1 MARTPN
7 CLRVYLH
14 RSRLIR
20 QVHGVRILPILP
32 SRLLTPRLLVIPWG
46 RFGTLRKDIELAG
59 KAKSEGGTGR
69 GEEFFAWSEKQVQ
82 SYL

>member
-1 MARTPN
+1 M
-7 CLRVYLH
+7 LMLQFH
-14 RSRLIR
+14 
-20 QVHGVRILPILP
+20 
-32 SRLLTPRLLVIPWG
+32 LLTQRLLVIPWG

>member
-1 MARTPN
+1 MAHTPN
-7 CLRVYLH
+7 CLRVYLRRL
-14 RSRLIR
+14 RSIR
-20 QVHGVRILPILP
+20 QVHGVRIMPTLP
-32 SRLLTPRLLVIPWG
+32 SNALTQRLLVIPWG

-82 SYL
+82 NYL

>member
-1 MARTPN
+1 MARTPS
-7 CLRVYLH
+7 CLRVYLQ
-14 RSRLIR
+14 RLRLIK
-20 QVHGVRILPILP
+20 QAHGVRTILILPFNILIWHV
-32 SRLLTPRLLVIPWG
+32 LVIPWG
-46 RFGTLRKDIELAG
+46 RFGTLRKDIELAR

>member
-14 RSRLIR
+14 RLRSIR
-20 QVHGVRILPILP
+20 QVHGVRTILTLP
-32 SRLLTPRLLVIPWG
+32 FNLLTQRLLVIPWG

>member
-1 MARTPN
+1 MAPTPN

-20 QVHGVRILPILP
+20 QVHGVRTIPTL
-32 SRLLTPRLLVIPWG
+32 SFNLLNQRLLVIPWG

>member
-14 RSRLIR
+14 RLRLIR
-20 QVHGVRILPILP
+20 QAHGVRILLTLP
-32 SRLLTPRLLVIPWG
+32 FNLLTWRVLVIPWG

-69 GEEFFAWSEKQVQ
+69 GEEFFAWSQKQVQ
-82 SYL
+82 IYL

>member
-7 CLRVYLH
+7 YLRVYLH
-14 RSRLIR
+14 KSRLIR
-20 QVHGVRILPILP
+20 QVHGVCIILILQFN
-32 SRLLTPRLLVIPWG
+32 LLNLRLLVIPWG
-46 RFGTLRKDIELAG
+46 RFGTLRKDIEVAG

>member
-7 CLRVYLH
+7 CLRVYLQ
-14 RSRLIR
+14 RSRLTK
-20 QVHGVRILPILP
+20 QVHGVRIRLTLPFN
-32 SRLLTPRLLVIPWG
+32 LLTHRLAVIPWG
-46 RFGTLRKDIELAG
+46 RFGSLRKDIELAG

-69 GEEFFAWSEKQVQ
+69 AEEFFAWSEKQVQ